1 MGQLFSAQNENHGDS
16 NINFTAYFKNIKKEN
31 NIISQ
36 EKIHLIELHL
46 KKGNILG
53 ANSVISDVLRSID
66 SASIDIAVTGESGAG
81 KSSFINAMRGVG
93 PEDKGAAEIG
103 VVETTMKITKYEHP
117 KIKTL
122 ALWDLPG
129 IGTMKFLPKDYLEKV
144 EFQKYDFF
152 IIVSATRFTNL
163 ELELAKAIRF
173 MKKNYYM
180 VRTKVDE
187 DLKNEQKT
195 KPRTFDREKILEKI
209 RSYYV
214 GSFRENNMNVPQIF
228 LISNHYLSD
237 YDFPV
242 LMDTLT
248 KDLPEQ
254 KRHNFTLSITNIT
267 EAAIDTKRESMQ
279 QTIWL
284 EAFKGGFM
292 ATFPAVGILRNDLEK
307 LKAKLNNYRVIFGV
321 DDKSLEL
328 LAKESQVPVE
338 QLKKVIQSPYLLDT
352 TEEGTLKETFL
363 KYLEK
368 FASATGGPH
377 ATGLYFRKTFYLH
390 HFFLD
395 TVTED
400 AKLLLRET
408 YSKR

>member
-1 MGQLFSAQNENHGDS
+1 
-16 NINFTAYFKNIKKEN
+16 
-31 NIISQ
+31 
-36 EKIHLIELHL
+36 
-46 KKGNILG
+46 
-53 ANSVISDVLRSID
+53 
-66 SASIDIAVTGESGAG
+66 
-81 KSSFINAMRGVG
+81 
-93 PEDKGAAEIG
+93 
-103 VVETTMKITKYEHP
+103 MKITKYEHP

-368 FASATGGPH
+368 FASATDFPIEQLRKFPTDSP
-377 ATGLYFRKTFYLH
+377 TGQSNKESSYVYLSY
-390 HFFLD
+390 
-395 TVTED
+395 D
-400 AKLLLRET
+400 AILLEKVFCIER
-408 YSKR
+408 